1 MASTPRERLDEL
13 AKLLK
18 AEGFRVDI
26 REESIYVETDKSDIV
41 LTDLPREF
49 IEEVLRAGYK
59 ELVLVAGK
67 TYYYFHRNDLEKVLQ
82 HNTS

>member
-1 MASTPRERLDEL
+1 MSSTPREKLAEL
-13 AKLLK
+13 AKSLG
-18 AEGFRVDI
+18 ARGFRVDI
-26 REESIYVETDKSDIV
+26 KEESIYVETDRSDV
-41 LTDLPREF
+41 ALVDLPREF
-49 IEEVLRAGYK
+49 IEEVLRAGFK